1 MGPRLRR
8 LIRQQ
13 FNRFYGFHYGAGTS
27 MSSWADQGT
36 GGSLTM
42 LNGADVLDY
51 VDESTISEESTQSP
65 IRLGESTRP
74 AVRGKFLFVDDRKFY
89 VKGVTY
95 GAFSPG
101 ANKQEYWDYK
111 KIERDF
117 AQMAASGI
125 NTVRIPHT
133 LPPRSLLDA
142 ALRHGLFVMVGLSAE
157 QYAGYLIDRESSPDI
172 EELVRRKVS
181 TVAGHPA
188 LLCYA
193 LGNEIPSYMV
203 RWIGRR
209 NVEHYLRGLY
219 AAVKEEDPEG
229 IVTYVN
235 YPTTEYLDL
244 SFLDLIS
251 FNVYLES
258 EAALRSYL
266 PRLQNIAANRP
277 LIMSEVGIDS
287 MRNGEIKQAKVLD
300 WQIRAAFECGCAGV
314 FVFSWTDEWHRAG
327 AEVQDWEF
335 GITRRDRSP
344 KPAMVAVKQAFVNVP
359 FSSDR
364 EWPRISV
371 VVCSYNGSRTIRDT
385 LEGLKKV
392 RYPDFEVIVVD
403 DGSTDS
409 TASIAAEYDVKLIR
423 TPNRGLSSARN
434 TGWQAATGEIV
445 AYTDDDAYPDPDWL
459 TYLAEGFRSGE
470 YVAIGGPNIPPPEDG
485 PIAACVANSPGGP
498 VHVLLSDTEAE
509 HIPGC
514 NMAFLRSALEAVDGF
529 DVQFRVAGDDVDIC
543 WQLQERGWKLGF
555 SAAAQVWHHRRNSVK
570 TYWRQQKGYGKAEAL
585 LEKKWP
591 QKYNFLGHLTWHG
604 RVYSQGLTR
613 LWGTQWRVYHGQWGS
628 APFQSLYQSGPPT
641 LHAIFTIPEWYLA
654 NICLLL
660 LSLAGLLWRP
670 LLFAFPLLLVSSS
683 IPIANAC
690 ASAARSRFP
699 RSESSSGLRVLTAL
713 LHMMQP
719 AARLYGRLIHGLTL
733 WRNHVPFKFA
743 WPSSR
748 KTAVWTENWV
758 EPESRL
764 RKLEDDLKEMG
775 IPVRC
780 GGDFDDWDLAV
791 GDGFWGG
798 ASLLMAAEDH
808 GAGTQ
813 YVRFRIQPNF
823 SALSFT
829 LAIVLAFVAVWAGA
843 DNAWLVSIMLGS
855 GTVSLSL
862 KGFLDCGRAVGAML
876 KVAKSHSSEAD
887 IQ

>member
-1 MGPRLRR
+1 MEPR
-8 LIRQQ
+8 
-13 FNRFYGFHYGAGTS
+13 
-27 MSSWADQGT
+27 
-36 GGSLTM
+36 SLT
-42 LNGADVLDY
+42 LKRADVAHY
-51 VDESTISEESTQSP
+51 VEEAKATTAQELRSLAARP
-65 IRLGESTRP
+65 RESTRP
-74 AVRGKFLFVDDRKFY
+74 TIRGKFLFVDDEKIY

-95 GAFSPG
+95 GAFRPD
-101 ANKQEYWDYK
+101 ANKREYWDQK
-111 KIERDF
+111 RIERDF

-142 ALRHGLFVMVGLSAE
+142 AHRHGLFVMVGLSAE
-157 QYAGYLIDRESSPDI
+157 QYAGFLIDRKGSPDI
-172 EELVRRKVS
+172 EKVVRRKVRS
-181 TVAGHPA
+181 VAGHPA

-209 NVEHYLRGLY
+209 NVESYLRGIY
-219 AAVKEEDPEG
+219 AAVKDEDPEG

-235 YPTTEYLDL
+235 YPSTEYLDL
-244 SFLDLIS
+244 SFLDLLS

-258 EAALRSYL
+258 EAKLRSYL

-287 MRNGEIKQAKVLD
+287 MRNGEKEQAEVLD
-300 WQIRAAFECGCAGV
+300 WQIRATFECGCAGV
-314 FVFSWTDEWHRAG
+314 FIFSWTDEWHRAG
-327 AEVQDWEF
+327 AEVEDWEF

-344 KPAMVAVKQAFVNVP
+344 KPALAAVKEAFANVP
-359 FSSDR
+359 FPSNGK
-364 EWPRISV
+364 WPRISV

-392 RYPDFEVIVVD
+392 HYPDFEVIVVD

-409 TASIAAEYDVKLIR
+409 TASIAAEYDVQLIR

-434 TGWQAATGEIV
+434 TGWLAATGEIV

-470 YVAIGGPNIPPPEDG
+470 YVGIGGPNIAPPGDG
-485 PIAACVANSPGGP
+485 LIAACVANSPGGP

-529 DVQFRVAGDDVDIC
+529 DVRFRVAGDDVDIC
-543 WQLQERGWKLGF
+543 WRLQERGWKLGF
-555 SAAAQVWHHRRNSVK
+555 SPAAQVWHHRRNSVK

-591 QKYNFLGHLTWHG
+591 EKYNSFGHLTWYG
-604 RVYSQGLTR
+604 RVYSPGLTR

-628 APFQSLYQSGPPT
+628 APFQSLYESGPAT
-641 LHAIFTIPEWYLA
+641 LHSLFVMPEWYLV
-654 NICLLL
+654 NICLLA
-660 LSLAGLLWRP
+660 LSLAGLAWRP
-670 LLFAFPLLLVSSS
+670 LLLAFPLLLVSAS

-690 ASAARSRFP
+690 ASAAHCRFP
-699 RSESSSGLRVLTAL
+699 RSESRSWLRPLTAL

-719 AARLYGRLIHGLTL
+719 GARLYGRVRHGLTL
-733 WRNHVPFKFA
+733 WRNRVPCAFV
-743 WPSSR
+743 WPSSC

-758 EPESRL
+758 APELRL
-764 RKLEDDLKEMG
+764 REVEDSLKKMG

-791 GDGFWGG
+791 GGGFCGG
-798 ASLLMAAEDH
+798 ARLLMAAEDH

-823 SALSFT
+823 SGLSFS
-829 LAIVLAFVAVWAGA
+829 LAFVLALIAAWAGT
-843 DNAWLVSIMLGS
+843 DHAWMVAIMLGS
-855 GTVSLSL
+855 GSVSLAL

-876 KVAKSHSSEAD
+876 RVAKLQSSEGGKSA
-887 IQ
+887 